1 MNNDTLADRKSIEG
15 ILVDYATALDSKQY
29 HLLGDVFT
37 ADAQVEYTG
46 IGHCD
51 GLAEVQALVSGVLDQ
66 CAETQHI
73 LSNYR
78 IDIDGDTARA
88 RCYLQALHVGKGDF
102 SGKTLT
108 VWGEYSDELQR
119 IAGSWRIHK
128 RQLRTLHSEG
138 DIGLN

>member
-1 MNNDTLADRKSIEG
+1 MNNDTLADRKSIEA

-29 HLLGDVFT
+29 QLLGDVFT
-37 ADAQVEYTG
+37 ADAQVEYIG

-102 SGKTLT
+102 SGKTMT

>member
-1 MNNDTLADRKSIEG
+1 MNNDALADRKSIEG

-51 GLAEVQALVSGVLDQ
+51 GLAEVQALVSRVLDQ

-108 VWGEYSDELQR
+108 VWGEYTDELQR
-119 IAGSWRIHK
+119 IAGRWRIHK
-128 RQLRTLHSEG
+128 RQLRTLHSDG

>member
-1 MNNDTLADRKSIEG
+1 MNNDTLADYRVIERV
-15 ILVDYATALDSKQY
+15 LVDYATALDSKQY

-46 IGHCD
+46 IGRCD
-51 GLAEVQALVSGVLDQ
+51 GLAEVQALVSRVLDQ

-73 LSNYR
+73 LSNYC

-102 SGKTLT
+102 SGKTMT
-108 VWGEYSDELQR
+108 VWGEYIDELKR
-119 IAGSWRIHK
+119 LSGSWRIHK

>member
-1 MNNDTLADRKSIEG
+1 MNNDTLADLKSIER
-15 ILVDYATALDSKQY
+15 ILLDYAAALDSKQY

-51 GLAEVQALVSGVLDQ
+51 GLAEVQALVSRVLDR
-66 CAETQHI
+66 CAETQHM

-88 RCYLQALHVGKGDF
+88 RCYLQALHVGKGQF
-102 SGKTLT
+102 AGKTMT
-108 VWGEYSDELQR
+108 VWGEYIDDLR
-119 IAGSWRIHK
+119 RLAGSWRIRK
-128 RQLRTLHSEG
+128 RQLRTLYSEG
-138 DIGLN
+138 DIGL